1 MPATEPRTVNLAPT
15 WRKAMAIYIA
25 ALEHGTGEGREAARA
40 ELMRVAD
47 ILDQQN
53 ANAHQQEPQP

>member
-1 MPATEPRTVNLAPT
+1 MPTTEPRTVNLAPT
-15 WRKAMAIYIA
+15 WRAAMSIYIA
-25 ALEHGTGEGREAARA
+25 ALENGTGAGREAARA

-53 ANAHQQEPQP
+53 ADAHQQEPQT